1 MLAGFRR
8 RGIRLV
14 RLSSMQRVYAYLHC
28 DFGCLARPFAASRR
42 GSPQQH
48 LQARGIPSSFLRVAS
63 RNWHDLRLWTAK
75 LSTGAFSDYRY
86 RENVR
91 SFQPGYSWLNRQQ
104 KKSPNEDLIRS
115 LANLLNETGL
125 TEIEIEENNLRV
137 RVARTLTMPTSRRSV
152 HAYGAPAA
160 GVAMAPPRHS
170 SLENHPGVVT
180 SPMVGTAY
188 RSPEPGAPSFVE
200 VGSVVREGQ
209 TLLIIEAMKT
219 MNQISAPRAGTVK
232 RILVE
237 NGQPVEYGEPLMII
251 E

>member
-1 MLAGFRR
+1 MAE
-8 RGIRLV
+8 
-14 RLSSMQRVYAYLHC
+14 
-28 DFGCLARPFAASRR
+28 
-42 GSPQQH
+42 
-48 LQARGIPSSFLRVAS
+48 PS
-63 RNWHDLRLWTAK
+63 
-75 LSTGAFSDYRY
+75 
-86 RENVR
+86 
-91 SFQPGYSWLNRQQ
+91 
-104 KKSPNEDLIRS
+104 KKKAPNEELIRS

-137 RVARTLTMPTSRRSV
+137 RVARTMAMSAPVAPPPAIS
-152 HAYGAPAA
+152 PAA
-160 GVAMAPPRHS
+160 AAVSSQGAASS

-188 RSPEPGAPSFVE
+188 RSPEPGAPPFVE

-209 TLLIIEAMKT
+209 TLLILEAMKT
-219 MNQISAPRAGTVK
+219 MNQIAAPRGGTVK

>member
-1 MLAGFRR
+1 MAE
-8 RGIRLV
+8 
-14 RLSSMQRVYAYLHC
+14 
-28 DFGCLARPFAASRR
+28 
-42 GSPQQH
+42 
-48 LQARGIPSSFLRVAS
+48 PS
-63 RNWHDLRLWTAK
+63 
-75 LSTGAFSDYRY
+75 
-86 RENVR
+86 
-91 SFQPGYSWLNRQQ
+91 
-104 KKSPNEDLIRS
+104 KKKAPNEELIRS

-137 RVARTLTMPTSRRSV
+137 RVARTIVTS
-152 HAYGAPAA
+152 APAVLPPPVSPAAA
-160 GVAMAPPRHS
+160 GVASQGAASS

-188 RSPEPGAPSFVE
+188 RSPEPGTPPFVE

-209 TLLIIEAMKT
+209 TLLILEAMKT
-219 MNQISAPRAGTVK
+219 MNQIAAPRGGTVK